1 MPLLCRQAQ
10 AEDFLALAQLLELY
24 QYELSDIWHQ
34 DLDAQARYG
43 YDLSRHK
50 HAERF
55 FAHVAL
61 DGTQYLGFA
70 LVAPAAVTRTE
81 GCWME
86 QFFVLKRHRRSG
98 VGLQLARHVFASHPG
113 LWEVGQMP
121 ANAAARAFWRSV
133 IGTAT
138 GGQFTEVQVTEGWWQ
153 GFVQQ
158 FCIGRE
164 VLHGDIQPL
173 RRDA

>member
-98 VGLQLARHVFASHPG
+98 VGLQLARHVFVSHPG

-121 ANAAARAFWRSV
+121 ASAAARVFWRSV

-138 GGQFTEVQVTEGWWQ
+138 GGQFTEVEVTEGWWQ

-164 VLHGDIQPL
+164 VLHGDIQPP